1 MAFTKLASM
10 NVFENVREP
19 NSNKPRWSNGKVR
32 IETPIPA
39 GEHQCAV
46 WENERGLS
54 ISISKKDDDGAAV
67 VATQAPATAGGTDD
81 ALDW

>member
-10 NVFENVREP
+10 NAFENVREP

-32 IETPIPA
+32 IEQDIPA
-39 GEHQCAV
+39 GEHQVAV

-54 ISISKKDDDGAAV
+54 ISISRKDDDYGMASGN
-67 VATQAPATAGGTDD
+67 QPANSGGVDD
-81 ALDW
+81 PANW

>member
-1 MAFTKLASM
+1 MPFTKLASM
-10 NVFENVREP
+10 NAFENQREP

-39 GEHQCAV
+39 GEHQVAV

-67 VATQAPATAGGTDD
+67 ATTTPPVNNGGTNDP
-81 ALDW
+81 ADW